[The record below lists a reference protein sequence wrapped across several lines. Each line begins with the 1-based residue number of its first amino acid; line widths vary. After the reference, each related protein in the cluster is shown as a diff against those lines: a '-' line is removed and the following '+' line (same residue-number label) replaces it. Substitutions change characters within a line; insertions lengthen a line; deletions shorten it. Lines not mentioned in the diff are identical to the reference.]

1 MADTEQT
8 APGAPA
14 AGDPIV
20 SDEAEE
26 GTTTALTATPATV
39 GSFGEYV
46 SAWLTRIRSGDTG
59 ALPVII
65 GLIVLAIIFQS
76 QDHHFLTAANLTNLI
91 PQGAEY
97 TLLALGIVFVLLL
110 GEIDLSIGYVGYLG
124 GIVTVELLKGPHGHS
139 WWLAC
144 LAGVAVTSV
153 IGMVQGLFIT
163 ILGLPSF
170 VVTLAG
176 YLVWQGVALLVLG
189 VGGTV
194 PIHNNVVN
202 DFAGGSMTPTAG
214 WIVAIAGIVLYGG
227 LTLISDGRRRRSGL
241 AAAPLAF
248 TLIRVGLVAAAAIV
262 VTILCNRNRGAL
274 VAVRGVP
281 WVALIIVG
289 ALALWTFV
297 LTKLRFGRYVYAV
310 GGNAEAAR
318 RAGINLVLVRTAVFT
333 IAGFMAGIAGIVS
346 VSRLQSASTNTDG
359 GTAVLYCI
367 AAAVIGGTSL
377 FGGRGKAIH
386 AILGGLVIAAIY
398 NGMGLLALSAAAQ
411 YVVTGLVLLAAV
423 AVDAIARRGRANAGV
438 V

>member
-14 AGDPIV
+14 AGDPV
-20 SDEAEE
+20 LSDDAEE
-26 GTTTALTATPATV
+26 GAATALTATPATV

-46 SAWLTRIRSGDTG
+46 SAWLTRVRSGDTG
-59 ALPVII
+59 SLPVII

-76 QDHHFLTAANLTNLI
+76 QNKHFLTAANLTNLM
-91 PQGAEY
+91 PQGAQY
-97 TLLALGIVFVLLL
+97 TLLALGIIFVLLL
-110 GEIDLSIGYVGYLG
+110 GEIDLSIGFVGYLG
-124 GIVTVELLKGPHGHS
+124 GIIMAEVAKGHP
-139 WWLAC
+139 WWVAC
-144 LAGVAVTSV
+144 LAGLAATTA

-176 YLVWQGVALLVLG
+176 YLGWQGVALLILG
-189 VGGTV
+189 NGGTI
-194 PIHNNVVN
+194 PIHNNVIN
-202 DFAGGSMTPTAG
+202 DLAGGSMTPTAG
-214 WIVAIAGIVLYGG
+214 WIVAIVGLVVFSG
-227 LTLISDGRRRRSGL
+227 LTLSSDARRRRSGL
-241 AAAPLAF
+241 ATPPLPF
-248 TLIRVGLVAAAAIV
+248 TLLRVGLIAVAVIV
-262 VTILCNRNRGAL
+262 VVLLCNSNRGAL

-281 WVALIIVG
+281 WVVLIIVG

-318 RAGINLVLVRTAVFT
+318 RAGISLIGVRTVVFT
-333 IAGFMAGIAGIVS
+333 IAGFMAGVAGIVAASRAES
-346 VSRLQSASTNTDG
+346 VATSSDG

-398 NGMGLLALSAAAQ
+398 NGMGLLGLRTAVQ
-411 YVVTGLVLLAAV
+411 YIVTALVLLAAV